1 RRRRMR
7 PTMRC
12 LGALFVLVLLI
23 VSICPDA
30 SGQAWTSTATKAYP
44 VQSLS
49 NAMLN
54 GPLAPSTMLHVVV
67 GLAGQNGNQIQPTL
81 RRMLTPGDAPYRTSP
96 TAQPVVAQFG
106 PTPAQVQAVQNY
118 LSSNGFANITVSD
131 NQLLIEADGTAANVQ
146 AAFNTA
152 LMQYSVNGTTVYV
165 NATDAQVPASL
176 SAVVGAILGLNNVVA
191 VHFDAH
197 TLALNTSPGTDP
209 CTPPNCP
216 TPAIA
221 NEV

>member
-67 GLAGQNGNQIQPTL
+67 GLAGQNGNQIKPTL
-81 RRMLTPGDAPYRTSP
+81 RRMLTPGDALYGTSL
-96 TAQPVVAQFG
+96 TVQQFVAQFG

-118 LSSNGFANITVSD
+118 LSGRGFSNIAVSD
-131 NQLLIEADGTAANVQ
+131 NQLLIEADGTAAGAT
-146 AAFNTA
+146 AAFNTPLA
-152 LMQYSVNGTTVYV
+152 KYSVGGANVYV
-165 NATDAQVPASL
+165 N
-176 SAVVGAILGLNNVVA
+176 
-191 VHFDAH
+191 
-197 TLALNTSPGTDP
+197 
-209 CTPPNCP
+209 
-216 TPAIA
+216 
-221 NEV
+221 